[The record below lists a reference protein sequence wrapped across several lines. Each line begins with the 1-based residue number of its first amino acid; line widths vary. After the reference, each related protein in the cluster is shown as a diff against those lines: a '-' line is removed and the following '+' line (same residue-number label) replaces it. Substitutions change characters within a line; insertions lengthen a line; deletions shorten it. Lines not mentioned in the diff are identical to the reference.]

1 MSQSAHKR
9 VSHQADR
16 SVDAAIVVR
25 LPAQLPVLT
34 AAVSRA
40 LLALLVELT
49 KVEVLERPPREGAI
63 DDG

>member
-1 MSQSAHKR
+1 
-9 VSHQADR
+9 
-16 SVDAAIVVR
+16 VDAAIVVR